1 MQAFR
6 MYGRII
12 EVNRYSVTY
21 EEQFPTPP
29 PFSDQEPEEPEI
41 VQHTEYVPTKEEAD
55 SIAAR
60 TGGTVTALDNSQYE
74 WLDGIEVDD
83 VPDTFGEAI
92 KIQEMG
98 QAAYEQTKEKA
109 QRAVYMQDITELV
122 FTQMAQTQQ
131 ISDNILVKYPEMFV
145 QWTEKWLGKAGDIVR
160 DEGNLYRSIHFLSN
174 DRF

>member
-98 QAAYEQTKEKA
+98 QAAFG
-109 QRAVYMQDITELV
+109 VSVMCSNGL
-122 FTQMAQTQQ
+122 
-131 ISDNILVKYPEMFV
+131 YPLWPFFR
-145 QWTEKWLGKAGDIVR
+145 WICNSCPHRRRFRWLGVLAYTSHVMDGTV
-160 DEGNLYRSIHFLSN
+160 
-174 DRF
+174 